1 MGQEIFRQDSQCPHY
16 EQRLWPALSMGVLC
30 EVLGSGHKGSTWSP
44 LRAPSYWLCSHS
56 KNLHGTF
63 GAVALS

>member
-30 EVLGSGHKGSTWSP
+30 EMLGSGHKGSYMLVLVP
-44 LRAPSYWLCSHS
+44 
-56 KNLHGTF
+56 
-63 GAVALS
+63 